1 MLTFFN
7 CRRHWGDSQL
17 HALLVVGLG
26 LHVLRQVP
34 FCFEGKVAVSTRVR
48 PEVRVRPDVLLQHGR
63 LLAPDAAA
71 VADVSTPATPTDVGV
86 VVVQALVPALNG
98 GGGWRVGRA

>member
-1 MLTFFN
+1 MLAFFN
-7 CRRHWGDSQL
+7 CRRYWRNSQL

-34 FCFEGKVAVSTRVR
+34 FCFECKVAMATRVR
-48 PEVRVRPDVLLQHGR
+48 PEVRVRPDMLLKHGW

-71 VADVSTPATPTDVGV
+71 VADVSTPATPPDVGV

-98 GGGWRVGRA
+98 GGGWWVGGA